1 MHYWVQR
8 ALSPLVVLSVC
19 TWAVLLFFCPVGVA
33 ADKTP
38 PVPRSATSET
48 AAAAEESP
56 PLTAAQQEAQN
67 LATALLE
74 KQEGASTPSPSPSL
88 SLRAEQPL
96 RPGERLYILLFSW
109 LGLHMYLVSGQQT
122 LASPVDGSILVS
134 TDALPVVPTQP
145 HDVPSDAMAIGVL
158 VK

>member
-1 MHYWVQR
+1 MHDRIQR

-19 TWAVLLFFCPVGVA
+19 TWVVWLFFCPVGVA

-38 PVPRSATSET
+38 PVPLSATSET
-48 AAAAEESP
+48 AATAEESP

-67 LATALLE
+67 LANALLE
-74 KQEGASTPSPSPSL
+74 KQERASTPSASTPL
-88 SLRAEQPL
+88 GLQAEQPL
-96 RPGERLYILLFSW
+96 RPGERLYLLLFSW
-109 LGLHMYLVSGQQT
+109 LGLHVYLVSGQQT

-145 HDVPSDAMAIGVL
+145 HDAAADAMAIGVL

>member
-1 MHYWVQR
+1 MHYQVQR

-19 TWAVLLFFCPVGVA
+19 TWAILLFFCPAGIA
-33 ADKTP
+33 ADKVS
-38 PVPRSATSET
+38 PVPQSAPSET

-67 LATALLE
+67 LANALLE
-74 KQEGASTPSPSPSL
+74 KQERVSTPSPPTSL
-88 SLRAEQPL
+88 GLQAEQPL

-134 TDALPVVPTQP
+134 TEALPVVSTQP
-145 HDVPSDAMAIGVL
+145 DDVHADAMAIGVL

>member
-8 ALSPLVVLSVC
+8 TLSPLVVLSVC
-19 TWAVLLFFCPVGVA
+19 TGAVLLFCCPVGVA
-33 ADKTP
+33 ADKTA
-38 PVPRSATSET
+38 PVPLAATSET
-48 AAAAEESP
+48 AAAPEESP

-67 LATALLE
+67 LANALLE
-74 KQEGASTPSPSPSL
+74 KQERASIPSPSTSL
-88 SLRAEQPL
+88 GLQAEQPL

-109 LGLHMYLVSGQQT
+109 LGLHFYLVSGQQT

-134 TDALPVVPTQP
+134 TEALPVVSTQP
-145 HDVPSDAMAIGVL
+145 DNVPSEAMAIGVL

>member
-1 MHYWVQR
+1 MHYRVQR
-8 ALSPLVVLSVC
+8 TLSPLVVLSVC

-33 ADKTP
+33 ADKTAS
-38 PVPRSATSET
+38 VPLAATSET
-48 AAAAEESP
+48 AAAPEESP

-67 LATALLE
+67 LANALLE
-74 KQEGASTPSPSPSL
+74 KQERASTPSPSTSL
-88 SLRAEQPL
+88 GLQAEQPL

-109 LGLHMYLVSGQQT
+109 LGWHIYLVSGQQT

-134 TDALPVVPTQP
+134 TDALPVVSTQP
-145 HDVPSDAMAIGVL
+145 DNVPSESMAIGVL